1 MPYESIGDKTRV
13 KNIVNNLLTNAI
25 EYTEQGKIEFTVKCV
40 NKENICNLIIIV
52 KDTGRGIKKD
62 DIEKLFNK
70 SERLAV

>member
-52 KDTGRGIKKD
+52 KDAGRGIKKD